1 MNEGVI
7 WVLVILNLW
16 IVLDYEMNGRRFKRG
31 KTRTSRK
38 KSHDLGPSLIWNDND
53 RFNGR

>member
-16 IVLDYEMNGRRFKRG
+16 IILDYEMNGRKFRNERID
-31 KTRTSRK
+31 TSRK
-38 KSHDLGPSLIWNDND
+38 KSQDLGPSLIWNDID